1 MAPNLMATPARD
13 RSRDGVYDLFIV
25 ALTLFSLLVV
35 VVYYL
40 LPLSEATLQ
49 TLLWIDIPISLIFLL
64 DSIRSLRLAPHKG
77 AYLKWGWLDFL
88 GSVPLILPLRIARLA
103 RLIRAVRTLHL
114 RRLKDVGQ
122 DLDQN
127 RAQGAALIMVLLAIV
142 VVTTST
148 VAVLEFESEMPG
160 ANIRSGGDAFWWSIV
175 TMATVGYGDFYPITA
190 WGRIA
195 AVALMTVGVGIF
207 GVLASFLANLFL
219 PQSVEEETSDLD
231 ELRDELA
238 ALNARLAAIE
248 TLLGERTS
256 PAPGEPEDRPGP
268 APADDAP
275 SA

>member
-1 MAPNLMATPARD
+1 MAPNLMPTSTRN

-49 TLLWIDIPISLIFLL
+49 TLLWIDIPISFIFLL
-64 DSIRSLRLAPHKG
+64 DSLHSLRRAPDRR

-103 RLIRAVRTLHL
+103 RLIRAVRTLRL

-175 TMATVGYGDFYPITA
+175 TMATVGYGDFYPVTVL
-190 WGRIA
+190 GRIA
-195 AVALMTVGVGIF
+195 AIALMTVGVGIF
-207 GVLASFLANLFL
+207 GVLASYLANLFL
-219 PQSVEEETSDLD
+219 PRNEEEETVDLD
-231 ELRDELA
+231 KIRDELA

-248 TLLGERTS
+248 TLLGERAS
-256 PAPGEPEDRPGP
+256 PAPDPPPPESD
-268 APADDAP
+268 
-275 SA
+275 